1 MAGITV
7 PLTMYLHLPWCV
19 RKCPYC
25 DFNSHTAGDEPP
37 RMRYIDALCRDLDAQ
52 AASVAGRPLS
62 SIFIGG
68 GTPSL
73 FSGAE
78 IGEILGYVRERYAV
92 APDSEITLE
101 ANPGTVERHNLAGYH
116 RAGVNRLSIGA
127 QSFSDV
133 SLERLG
139 RIHSANDI
147 NAAFHDARD
156 GGFDN
161 VNLDLMFALPG
172 QTRAM
177 ALQDIEQALSL
188 APEHISYYQLT
199 LEPNTVFHRRP
210 PADLPDEDDSAAIQD
225 AGHAALA
232 ATGFKQYEISA
243 FALPGRECR
252 HNLNYW
258 SFGDYL
264 AIGAGAHGKVTGSDG
279 VVRRYRRPAH
289 PQSYMDAALA
299 GTLAGPSAP
308 VAEADLAFEFLLN
321 ALRLPAGFSEDTFR
335 ERTGLAPGVVT
346 ADLEAAAAD
355 GLLEQ
360 PGPGRWR
367 PTPRGLRFL
376 NDLQARFLPH
386 TGTR

>member
-7 PLTMYLHLPWCV
+7 PLSMYLHLPWCV

-25 DFNSHTAGDEPP
+25 DFNSHTAGDEAP
-37 RMRYIDALCRDLDAQ
+37 RVRYIDALDRDMKAQ
-52 AASVAGRPLS
+52 ASSVAGRPLS
-62 SIFIGG
+62 CIFIGG

-78 IGEILGYVRERYAV
+78 IGAILEHVRGHYAV
-92 APDSEITLE
+92 LPDAEITLE
-101 ANPGTVERHNLAGYH
+101 ANPGTVERHNLAGYRH
-116 RAGVNRLSIGA
+116 AGVNRLSLGA

-133 SLERLG
+133 SLARLG
-139 RIHSANDI
+139 RIHSASDI

-161 VNLDLMFALPG
+161 INLDLMFALPD
-172 QTRAM
+172 QTPAM
-177 ALQDIEQALSL
+177 ALHDVEQALRL

-210 PADLPDEDDSAAIQD
+210 PADLPDEDDSATMQD
-225 AGHAALA
+225 TGHAALVA
-232 ATGFKQYEISA
+232 AGFGQYEISA
-243 FALPGRECR
+243 FALPGRECH

-264 AIGAGAHGKVTGSDG
+264 AVGAGAHGKLTGTDG
-279 VVRRYRRPAH
+279 VVRRYARPAH
-289 PQSYMDAALA
+289 PQSYMDAAFA
-299 GTLAGPSAP
+299 ATLAGPSAP
-308 VAEADLAFEFLLN
+308 LSEADLAFEFLLN
-321 ALRLPAGFSEDTFR
+321 ALRLPDGFSEHTFR
-335 ERTGLAPGVVT
+335 ERTGLAPGIVS
-346 ADLEAAAAD
+346 ADLEAAAAE

-360 PGPGRWR
+360 PAPGRWR

-376 NDLQARFLPH
+376 NDLQARFLP
-386 TGTR
+386 RPDAP